1 MAPTIASAFSDFTS
15 GVMSIIV
22 GLFNSVL
29 AFFYAILAL
38 GKDIVGSVIQLGQSF
53 VKLGIDVFQGVL
65 GFATGEY
72 ALCLIAR
79 YRDIGCSK
87 LHRVGGHW
95 RRILLLHN
103 TAEEKARNKAKVVYG
118 LAFN

>member
-65 GFATGEY
+65 GFATANFI
-72 ALCLIAR
+72 ALAV
-79 YRDIGCSK
+79 IG
-87 LHRVGGHW
+87 GGYYYYTTQQK
-95 RRILLLHN
+95 RKRG
-103 TAEEKARNKAKVVYG
+103 TKRK
-118 LAFN
+118 